1 MVDTKDLQSFEC
13 NNSILARQNPDVV
26 DSLLKAE
33 LDKGYVRGPFSSPP
47 FPTYRVSPL
56 GIATHK
62 YSGENV

>member
-1 MVDTKDLQSFEC
+1 MVDTKDLQSVEC

-26 DSLLKAE
+26 DSLLKTE
-33 LDKGYVRGPFSSPP
+33 YVREPFSSPP

-62 YSGENV
+62 YSGGKNV